1 MQFKIGDKV
10 GFLHEPGW
18 GIVQEVLPNYQ
29 YKIEDED
36 GFSVIRAQK
45 DLVPVYSQ
53 DFTVDKIQK
62 GEVTSKKQ
70 SKKSGKRKP
79 EQVWEIDLH
88 LDELVDAPGHVEFSK
103 MLQIQMNHCR
113 SFIQKAKKSGIRKV
127 VVIHGVG
134 QGVLK
139 ESVRNYAFE
148 IDAKEYHDA
157 DFRQYGRGATEIVF

>member
-1 MQFKIGDKV
+1 MPFKV
-10 GFLHEPGW
+10 GEKVAFLNEPGW
-18 GIVQEVLPNYQ
+18 GIVQEVLSNHQ

-36 GFSVIRAQK
+36 GFSCVRYHS

-53 DFTVDKIQK
+53 NFKVDKVEQEK
-62 GEVTSKKQ
+62 QEVKKQ

-79 EQVWEIDLH
+79 PEVWKIDLH
-88 LDELVDAPGHVEFSK
+88 LDELVDSPGCVEFSR

-113 SFIQKAKKSGIRKV
+113 SFVQKAKKNGIRKV

-139 ESVRNYAFE
+139 ESVRKFSVE
-148 IDAKEYHDA
+148 INAKEVYDA
-157 DFRQYGRGATEIVF
+157 DFRKYGRGATEIVL